1 MKKLALFN
9 HKGGV
14 GKTTLAVNIA
24 DALAEAGKRVLL
36 VDADPQCNLTAFY
49 LEEGDLDRLLGASGD
64 DEFGKTLWSAV
75 QPVSLGRG
83 DVKEIPAIEVA
94 PKVFLAPGDVLLAD
108 YEEELAGA
116 WNDSFARKT
125 RGYDVMCGLSKAVDI
140 LGRQTRADIAIYDV
154 GPNVGPLNRAVLLDS
169 DYFITPVAADL
180 FSLRALTT
188 VGRSITRWISDWATV
203 RSLADASELPRLLN
217 GKPVYAGYLS
227 SAYKVAK
234 GRKAAHPHAYWES
247 KLAPRVRDKIAVPLR
262 QIDPNLAPG
271 SDHKISSVK
280 NFHSLAPDGQ
290 SWGVPIAKLRG
301 KVNPGHTGQIDEV
314 ADQFAGIARSIIT
327 RAAI

>member
-24 DALAEAGKRVLL
+24 DALSAEGKRVLL

-49 LEEGDLDRLLGASGD
+49 LEESVLDGMLGDSGD
-64 DEFGKTLWSAV
+64 EELGKTLWSAV

-83 DVKEIPAIEVA
+83 DVKEIPTIEVA
-94 PKVFLAPGDVLLAD
+94 DDIFLAPGDVLLAD
-108 YEEELAGA
+108 YEEELSTA

-140 LGRQTRADIAIYDV
+140 LGESVKADIAIYDV
-154 GPNVGPLNRAVLLDS
+154 GPNVGPLNRAVILDS
-169 DYFITPVAADL
+169 DYFITPVASDL

-188 VGRSITRWISDWATV
+188 VGRSLTRWITDWSTV
-203 RSLADASELPRLLN
+203 RGLADVTEQSRLLK
-217 GKPVYAGYLS
+217 GMPEYAGYIS

-234 GRKAAHPHAYWES
+234 GRKAAHPHDYWDG
-247 KLAPRVRDKIAVPLR
+247 KLAPRVRDKIVIPLR
-262 QIDPNLAPG
+262 NIDPHLAP
-271 SDHKISSVK
+271 STEHKFSSVK
-280 NFHSLAPDGQ
+280 NFHSLAPDSQ
-290 SWGVPIAKLRG
+290 AYGVPIAKLKGR
-301 KVNPGHTGQIDEV
+301 VNPGHTGQIEEV
-314 ADQFAGIARSIIT
+314 AVQFKSIARSII
-327 RAAI
+327 AKIGI